1 MSRRRAAAPRL
12 SAPGCLTS
20 LRATIL
26 PARGPCAAGRGH
38 GGGTTMRLG
47 GMRGR
52 RLAASALAPLLALLL
67 LALQPAAFTS
77 ARTYREPGFLPGN
90 DPADGVVTL
99 ADLARLRGQPRPP
112 ALTARSAILLDVT
125 NGAELYA
132 KAPDV
137 RIPPASTTKMLSA
150 LVILE
155 HARLDQPVTV
165 VEADFGPPDESRM
178 GLAPG
183 DTLTVEDLLYGM
195 LVASGGEAARASAR
209 TVGTALLAGKPGDP
223 MARFVQEMNARA
235 ARLGLTNSRFVNPD
249 GDDADG
255 LYSSARD
262 LLTIAVE
269 ALKNPTFARLVETK
283 QATRTTLDGRKTF
296 ALTNTN
302 LLLGQRPGVHGVKT
316 GTTEGCGE
324 CLVTA
329 QWTANG
335 RLISVVLGSADRYAD
350 TIALLDYANAAYRW
364 VPLGQGAELPGLA
377 PALARWGVAFRE
389 RRVAV
394 IPAWEAPTLRYR
406 LLLDPP
412 GGKPAGQDAP
422 RGKVLFLAGSREVL

>member
-1 MSRRRAAAPRL
+1 
-12 SAPGCLTS
+12 
-20 LRATIL
+20 
-26 PARGPCAAGRGH
+26 
-38 GGGTTMRLG
+38 
-47 GMRGR
+47 
-52 RLAASALAPLLALLL
+52 
-67 LALQPAAFTS
+67 
-77 ARTYREPGFLPGN
+77 
-90 DPADGVVTL
+90 
-99 ADLARLRGQPRPP
+99 
-112 ALTARSAILLDVT
+112 
-125 NGAELYA
+125 
-132 KAPDV
+132 
-137 RIPPASTTKMLSA
+137 
-150 LVILE
+150 
-155 HARLDQPVTV
+155 
-165 VEADFGPPDESRM
+165 
-178 GLAPG
+178 
-183 DTLTVEDLLYGM
+183 
-195 LVASGGEAARASAR
+195 
-209 TVGTALLAGKPGDP
+209 

-269 ALKNPTFARLVETK
+269 ALKNPTFARIVETK

-316 GTTEGCGE
+316 GTTDGCGE

-335 RLISVVLGSADRYAD
+335 RLIAVVLGSADRYAD

-394 IPAWEAPTLRYR
+394 VPAWEAPTLRYR

-422 RGKVLFLAGSREVL
+422 RGKVLFLAGSREVLSLPVYAVR